1 MRTSALLSVILISTM
16 SSAASAQFL
25 MSVPNMS
32 HRNISD
38 APVITLSVTGVARAK
53 PDRAVLNAGVQTKAV
68 SAADAMAQNAKQ
80 MQAVLAALK
89 AKSVADKDIQTSRI
103 SLTQDY
109 EYTSKGRVFNGYVA
123 NNSLSVRMKDI
134 SKVGSVLDTLV
145 NAGATDISGPTF
157 MVENDAALTEAARA
171 DAMAQAASYSAFYA
185 KNAGFRK
192 ARLQS
197 ISENRDFGRAIPMA
211 NMRMSNDAAAPSG
224 DTPIEPGEVASQISI
239 TVTYVLE
246 N

>member
-1 MRTSALLSVILISTM
+1 MRKIGYLSAIVF
-16 SSAASAQFL
+16 AAMPPLAYAHDPASNE
-25 MSVPNMS
+25 NMS
-32 HRNISD
+32 HHQKSD
-38 APVITLSVTGVARAK
+38 APVVTLSVRGVARAK

-80 MQAVLAALK
+80 MQGVLAALK
-89 AKSVADKDIQTSRI
+89 AKSVADKDIQTSSI

-109 EYTSKGRVFNGYVA
+109 EYTEKGRVFKGYVA
-123 NNSLSVRMKDI
+123 NNNVSVRMKDI

-157 MVENDAALTEAARA
+157 MVENDAALAEAART
-171 DAMAQAASYSAFYA
+171 DAMAQAANYSAFYA

-197 ISENRDFGRAIPMA
+197 ISEGRDFGMAIPMA
-211 NMRMSNDAAAPSG
+211 NMRMSNDAAASSG
-224 DTPIEPGEVASQISI
+224 ETPIEPGEVASQISI